1 MNVVIDLQQVSLIP
15 PVVDFAVPPRVEED
29 DGKEEH
35 NHHYNDTDQTEHPLL
50 TTPGRGSHYKECC
63 PYSVACVCYLNQDSI
78 CEQNDIDNCLYKPFV

>member
-50 TTPGRGSHYKECC
+50 TTPGRGRHYKECC
-63 PYSVACVCYLNQDSI
+63 LHQLLSKLKYEL
-78 CEQNDIDNCLYKPFV
+78 LYTTLHAGR

>member
-50 TTPGRGSHYKECC
+50 TTPGRGSHFSKLLTI
-63 PYSVACVCYLNQDSI
+63 SSLLSTASKDKRILV
-78 CEQNDIDNCLYKPFV
+78 